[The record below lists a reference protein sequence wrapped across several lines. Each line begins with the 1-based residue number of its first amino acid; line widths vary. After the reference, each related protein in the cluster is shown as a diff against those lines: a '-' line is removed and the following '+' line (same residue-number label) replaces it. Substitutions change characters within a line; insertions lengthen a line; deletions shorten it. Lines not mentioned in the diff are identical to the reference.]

1 MKKTLLFLLFSI
13 FTTAQSLDATFG
25 YNGVSTEYQNTI
37 NSSQV
42 IYDEVYQNNLQY
54 SVGRVVRNS
63 STRGVVYG
71 DNGTDF
77 VFKEIGD
84 FALQTVCLQ
93 SDNKILAAG
102 QNKIYRILPDNNFDT
117 SFNTSGNQTINFGT
131 FPMNIKCVSTQTD
144 GKIVVSGYV
153 SNGTNND
160 FAVARLNADGSF
172 DTTFDSDGM
181 QTIAFGTSNE
191 QAFSHKIQSDGKI
204 VVVGESFITNYDFAI
219 VRLNTNGFLDTTFN
233 GTGKKTIDFLSS
245 IDKGRSFEI
254 LPDGKIVIFGQVAG
268 TFGCMKLDADGISL
282 DTSFGSSGKKTF
294 TDLLS
299 MSTGITATSVH
310 LIPKIKVL
318 PDGKMILNGTSN
330 SDVKFIKL
338 QTNGQTDTTYGTNGV
353 VVVTND
359 IDNSGS
365 FSLDSS
371 GGINFIG
378 TTTSAT
384 SNGNFKIFYGFI
396 SENGLTVN
404 SNTAFCYDENYFK
417 DFQVLSDGSYLK
429 LIFIPYLNLVRLI
442 KYLPDTSI
450 DVTFWVGGIV
460 NMPTYDNIA
469 TESYINV
476 FSDKIYVSTNTE
488 IYKFNS
494 NGTPDVTFDSDG
506 KININDLI
514 IANNSNYALQY
525 INDFKID
532 EFGNL
537 FLAVDLIINSPFSI
551 SYGVLKI
558 SNNGILI
565 NSFANNGLYTT
576 RFESDLNRMEFPRRL
591 LFQNDGKIVVV
602 GFSDLIGVSN
612 TKYISLRLNSN
623 GVLDSSYGTSGKKS
637 MQFSTGPIDNVV
649 NNAFILNDNSVYSFV
664 NINGVYKNVKFLTDG
679 NLDLSHGTNGI
690 SNDVIGT
697 INYAMTIQPDG
708 KILKAGK
715 KDEQFSIS
723 RYNGDGSIDTSF
735 GVNGEVNV
743 VSLGINVDWGFIESN
758 FSKII
763 LQPDAKIILGGNSF
777 DGYSQLS
784 TLVRL
789 INTTLGT
796 LDFSSTKNTLSI
808 YPNPIETTAI
818 FEFTLINSE
827 NITIELYDVQG
838 KLVQTIATNKE
849 MASGNHN
856 LPIDL
861 NQNLTS
867 GNYFLKLATA
877 NGSQS
882 IQIIKK

>member
-25 YNGVSTEYQNTI
+25 YNGVSTEYQNTV

-54 SVGRVVRNS
+54 TVGSVVRNS
-63 STRGVVYG
+63 STRGVIYG

-77 VFKEIGD
+77 VFKEIGN

-102 QNKIYRILPDNNFDT
+102 KNKIYRILPDNNFDT

-160 FAVARLNADGSF
+160 FAITRLNADGSF

-219 VRLNTNGFLDTTFN
+219 VRLNSNGFLDTTFN

-268 TFGCMKLDADGISL
+268 TFGCMKLDIDGISL
-282 DTSFGSSGKKTF
+282 DSSFGSSGKKIF

-310 LIPKIKVL
+310 HIPKIKVL

-330 SDVKFIKL
+330 SDIKFIKL

-359 IDNSGS
+359 IDNACS

-378 TTTSAT
+378 STTSAT

-404 SNTAFCYDENYFK
+404 SNTAFCYEENYFK
-417 DFQVLSDGSYLK
+417 NFEILPDGKIIVILKTSNLTVAKYNTDGSL
-429 LIFIPYLNLVRLI
+429 
-442 KYLPDTSI
+442 
-450 DVTFWVGGIV
+450 DVTFGNSGFVELDQI
-460 NMPTYDNIA
+460 YQDNF
-469 TESYINV
+469 Y
-476 FSDKIYVSTNTE
+476 Y
-488 IYKFNS
+488 
-494 NGTPDVTFDSDG
+494 
-506 KININDLI
+506 
-514 IANNSNYALQY
+514 
-525 INDFKID
+525 
-532 EFGNL
+532 
-537 FLAVDLIINSPFSI
+537 
-551 SYGVLKI
+551 VLKI
-558 SNNGILI
+558 
-565 NSFANNGLYTT
+565 LY
-576 RFESDLNRMEFPRRL
+576 
-591 LFQNDGKIVVV
+591 DGKIVV
-602 GFSDLIGVSN
+602 GHDKIY
-612 TKYISLRLNSN
+612 KLNPNGSFDTSFN
-623 GVLDSSYGTSGKKS
+623 GVGYFDMSSETNYKMGHADTL
-637 MQFSTGPIDNVV
+637 FITP
-649 NNAFILNDNSVYSFV
+649 NNKIIISCEYD
-664 NINGVYKNVKFLTDG
+664 NGVDYVFGLLRI
-679 NLDLSHGTNGI
+679 NLNGGIDTTYGTNGFFLTKINPIVSEFSIEYAFKILKQTDNKLLMVGYSNLNSFIVRMDENADIDTTYGVNGVVYLSYANSIYVNDAQILPDDKLLLSSFSSLGVYQTIKLNVNGTFDNSFGVNGFSTDNIGNI
-690 SNDVIGT
+690 SYCIFVL
-697 INYAMTIQPDG
+697 PDG
-708 KILKAGK
+708 KILKAGSK
-715 KDEQFSIS
+715 SGQFRVS

-743 VSLGINVDWGFIESN
+743 VSLGIDIDWGFVESS

-763 LQPDAKIILGGNSF
+763 LQPDGKIILGGNSF

-789 INTTLGT
+789 TNTTLGI
-796 LDFSSTKNTLSI
+796 LNFSSSKIALSI
-808 YPNPIETTAI
+808 YPNPIVTTAT
-818 FEFTLINSE
+818 FEFTLMNSE
-827 NITIELYDVQG
+827 SITIELYDAQG

-856 LPIDL
+856 LPIEL

-867 GNYFLKLATA
+867 GNYFLKLTTA